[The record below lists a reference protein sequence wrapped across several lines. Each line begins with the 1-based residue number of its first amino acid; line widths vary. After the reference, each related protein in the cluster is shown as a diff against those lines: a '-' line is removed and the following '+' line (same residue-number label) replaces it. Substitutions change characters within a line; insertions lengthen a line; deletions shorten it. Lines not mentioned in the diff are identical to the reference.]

1 MDFCERLDISTKRR
15 VRRRMPGE
23 NAADA
28 GLSWQDEIKKEQLE
42 ILDRL
47 HEEIARRTQEEIS
60 TQSLGFLQQSIFS

>member
-1 MDFCERLDISTKRR
+1 
-15 VRRRMPGE
+15 MPRE